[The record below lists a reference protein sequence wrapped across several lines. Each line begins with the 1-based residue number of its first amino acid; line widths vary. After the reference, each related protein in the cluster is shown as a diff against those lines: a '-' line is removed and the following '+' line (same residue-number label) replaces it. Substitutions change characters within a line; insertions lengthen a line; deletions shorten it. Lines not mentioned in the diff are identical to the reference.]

1 MVHLTNRAFV
11 PYCRPRISLKVLKM
25 EVGMSYQNQSDSN
38 HFSKIIE
45 LQFEIGGFHQGHN
58 RLILKGNK
66 ISVLGFEVNGTPFT
80 HIPFVEKWLEFTQ
93 NLEQL
98 KIWDWK
104 QRYESNILDGTQ
116 WSLLIRT
123 AYSEI
128 NCSGSNAF
136 PPDFNKFI
144 TSINKLIN
152 LNYFDTK
159 SMQTY

>member
-1 MVHLTNRAFV
+1 
-11 PYCRPRISLKVLKM
+11 
-25 EVGMSYQNQSDSN
+25 MSYQNQSDSN

-45 LQFEIGGFHQGHN
+45 LKFEIGGFHQGHD
-58 RLILKGNK
+58 RLILKGNR
-66 ISVLGFEVNGTPFT
+66 ISVIGCEVNGTPFT
-80 HIPFVEKWLEFTQ
+80 HIPFAEKWLEFTQ

-98 KIWDWK
+98 KVWDWQ
-104 QRYESNILDGTQ
+104 QRYDSNIIDGTQ

-128 NCSGSNAF
+128 NCWGSNAF

-152 LNYFDTK
+152 LNYFVRGYANSPRYDPRSDTI
-159 SMQTY
+159 YL